1 MYLIAFVIL
10 GLGLLVSALWNQVP
24 VVKQTIHYLLDP
36 SAGRLLDWNVNIGM
50 IIVAGLITLF
60 ITLVQKYTID
70 QETLKRLKAEQKDIS
85 NQMKEFRSDPAKM
98 LELQKKQMPLMR
110 EIMEVTMGSTLYSAV
125 PIILFFR
132 WFSDYFATI
141 DVKIFGFMSWFWAY
155 IVISILLSTV
165 FRKIF
170 KLP

>member
-1 MYLIAFVIL
+1 M
-10 GLGLLVSALWNQVP
+10 SALWNHIP
-24 VVKQTIHYLLDP
+24 IIKESIHFVLNP
-36 SAGRLLDWNVNIGM
+36 TAGKLLDWNVNFGM
-50 IIVAGLITLF
+50 IIVAGIITLF
-60 ITLVQKYTID
+60 ITIVQKYTID
-70 QETLKRLKAEQKDIS
+70 AETLTRLKKEQKDIS
-85 NQMKEFRSDPAKM
+85 EQMKQFRNDPTKM

-132 WFSDYFATI
+132 WFADYFAAAN
-141 DVKIFGFMSWFWAY
+141 VKVFGFMSWFWAY
-155 IVISILLSTV
+155 ILVSIILSSI